1 MGMQRTAASVY
12 ETIRNLQKSKT
23 PFDFLGFYR
32 VWAILVLF
40 EISEYPAKYPHFL
53 GMNYPGKYNRTW
65 PKKVPLG
72 REYCQKFLYEK

>member
-1 MGMQRTAASVY
+1 
-12 ETIRNLQKSKT
+12 
-23 PFDFLGFYR
+23 